1 MVIMIVK
8 WFLYALALIL
18 TAWLIPGI
26 SVSSILS
33 AMIACVIIALINT
46 FIKPVLNLI
55 TLPINILTVGIFALV
70 LNALLFMLAAWL
82 TPGIEIDGFLS
93 GLLGSVVFSICSA
106 IISRI

>member
-8 WFLYALALIL
+8 WVLYALALIL

-26 SVSSILS
+26 SVNGLLS
-33 AMIACVIIALINT
+33 AMIACVVIALINT
-46 FIKPVLNLI
+46 FIKPVLKLI
-55 TLPINILTVGIFALV
+55 TLPINILTIGLFALI

-82 TPGIEIDGFLS
+82 TPGIEVDSFLS

-106 IISRI
+106 IISKI